1 MSIDLLELAKRL
13 EREEALKLKYLCPIR
28 SRNGEGVRYEER
40 VGQLLDV
47 ALDTDKL
54 FVRCN
59 SKVIWI
65 TAEEVLSLIDDK
77 R

>member
-13 EREEALKLKYLCPIR
+13 EREEALQLRYLCPLR
-28 SRNGEGVRYEER
+28 SRNGEAVSYEER

-59 SKVIWI
+59 SQVIWI
-65 TAEEVLSLIDDK
+65 KPEEVIDLIEENL
-77 R
+77 